1 MTTTQTEIQKADND
15 QLTPLEEINSAVY
28 PSTQK
33 WFDQKIGV
41 SNREFYKFYL
51 ERSEYKMSKS
61 EWMQFMKSFSTN
73 FFNYLCSGVTHVLPF
88 NMGEMRMTKIKV
100 NGKQIN
106 WNESKVKF
114 AELHGREWKKGD
126 PLKDCYVYHP
136 GATKKE
142 TFHLNWDDTVGR
154 IAYKKYWKFHISSRY
169 QWKRILKMFTA
180 TPSMLNNLRD
190 GVYSNR

>member
-1 MTTTQTEIQKADND
+1 MTTTQTETQKADS
-15 QLTPLEEINSAVY
+15 LTLEEANAAIY

-41 SNREFYKFYL
+41 SNKEFYKFYL
-51 ERSEYKMSKS
+51 ERSDYKMTKS

-73 FFNYLCSGVTHVLPF
+73 FFNYLCSGVNHVLPF

-106 WNESKVKF
+106 WNESKLKF
-114 AELHGREWKKGD
+114 KELHGRTWVKGD

-142 TFHLNWDDTVGR
+142 TFHLNWDDRAAKV
-154 IAYKKYWKFHISSRY
+154 AYKMYWKFHISSRY
-169 QWKRILKMFTA
+169 QWKRILRMFTEY
-180 TPSMLNNLRD
+180 PSMLNKLRD
-190 GVYSNR
+190 ATYR